1 MLPSMNISKYNHTL
15 HFREGNISCYFSAVT
30 FVYIRMRVELLDLL
44 IEEFHIRRYR
54 VVSSES
60 VAVHKY

>member
-1 MLPSMNISKYNHTL
+1 MYLSKSNHTL
-15 HFREGNISCYFSAVT
+15 HFRESNISYYFSALT

-54 VVSSES
+54 VVSSLS
-60 VAVHKY
+60 R